1 MQYAVCGIGSSEYAV
16 CQSMGATENAHM
28 HRVKSNSYSEQSR
41 RALPAE
47 QVQCKT
53 ENNNASWQSYLCDNL
68 LPSVVFTTI
77 SVVRSSS
84 LPASWSLTPFSAMTL
99 MMYCVTGFSP

>member
-28 HRVKSNSYSEQSR
+28 HRVKSNSYSEQSE

-53 ENNNASWQSYLCDNL
+53 ENNLPVGRAIHVTTYFPLLCSPL
-68 LPSVVFTTI
+68 FQWFVHP
-77 SVVRSSS
+77 RSQV
-84 LPASWSLTPFSAMTL
+84 P
-99 MMYCVTGFSP
+99 GH